1 MERFSLLFKNIGAW
15 VSRMTPSQ
23 VMMLLGVVAGSIVGI
38 ILVVGW
44 LNAAT
49 YSTLY
54 ANLDE
59 SEAGEIVAYLNDN
72 KIPYELSDGGRTIS
86 VPSSEVYQARISLA
100 SDGLPTKGSIGYSL
114 FDKNNLG
121 MTDFLQN
128 LNFRRALEGELTRTI
143 MQLSEV
149 KAARVHI
156 VMPKER
162 LFKEDKKETTASVLL
177 KLTGKGLSKQQI
189 SGISHLIASSVEGL
203 MPENIAIVDYDGN
216 LLSKSQK
223 ADAIAGLTSSQL
235 DVRKQVETYL
245 EEKAQSMLDDVLGTG
260 KSVVR
265 LTADLNFQQLEKTS
279 ETFDPNSPSVRSE
292 ERTSTANS
300 TSDKAEE
307 TSESSEE
314 GNSETTITNYELNR
328 TNEHLIEA
336 VGSIDRL
343 SLAVLVDGVYQP
355 VDNGSG
361 ETEMVYQPR
370 PQDEL
375 DRLAA
380 IVKNAVGFDQ
390 DRNDQIEMVNL
401 AFDRQNFQVEQDA
414 LDAIYTRDFYFE
426 VAKKVGYFLLIAFLF
441 LYLKKKAKKLMASLG
456 KLMPDSN
463 RRVSAVGSTK
473 QASSSP
479 STASGG
485 NEEYEEALPRRELE
499 QQRPRLVDEMQETA
513 KGKPDEIAKVIR
525 TMMVD

>member
-1 MERFSLLFKNIGAW
+1 MEQFSLFFKNIGAW

-38 ILVVGW
+38 VLVVGW
-44 LNAAT
+44 LNSVT

-54 ANLDE
+54 SNLDE
-59 SEAGEIVAYLNDN
+59 GEAGEIVSYLNDN
-72 KIPYELSDGGRTIS
+72 KIPYQLSDGGRTIS
-86 VPSSEVYQARISLA
+86 VPSSNVYQARISLA
-100 SDGLPTKGSIGYSL
+100 SDGLPSKGSVGYSL

-162 LFKEDKKETTASVLL
+162 LFKEDRKETTASILL
-177 KLTGKGLSKQQI
+177 KLTGKGLTKHQI
-189 SGISHLIASSVEGL
+189 SGISHLVASSVEGL
-203 MPENIAIVDYDGN
+203 KPDNISIVDYNGN
-216 LLSKSQK
+216 LLSNGQKS
-223 ADAIAGLTSSQL
+223 DAIAGLTSSQL

-245 EEKAQSMLDDVLGTG
+245 EDKAQSMLNDVLGTG
-260 KSVVR
+260 KSVIR
-265 LTADLNFQQLEKTS
+265 LTADLNFRQLEKTS
-279 ETFDPNSPSVRSE
+279 ESYDPNTPSVRSE
-292 ERTSTANS
+292 ERTVSTSS

-307 TSESSEE
+307 TSESTEE
-314 GNSETTITNYELNR
+314 GKNETTITNYELNR

-343 SLAVLVDGVYQP
+343 SLAVLVDGVYEP
-355 VDNGSG
+355 VENENG
-361 ETEMVYQPR
+361 ETTMVYQPR

-390 DRNDQIEMVNL
+390 ERNDQIEMVNI
-401 AFDRQNFQVEQDA
+401 AFDKQDFQTEQDA
-414 LDAIYTRDFYFE
+414 LDAIYTRDFYVE
-426 VAKKVGYFLLIAFLF
+426 IAKKVGYFLLLAFAFLYF
-441 LYLKKKAKKLMASLG
+441 KKKAKKLLAALG
-456 KLMPDSN
+456 GLMPPPPKPSP
-463 RRVSAVGSTK
+463 VSHSAM
-473 QASSSP
+473 
-479 STASGG
+479 GG
-485 NEEYEEALPRRELE
+485 VEGGVVEEPLPPTEME
-499 QQRPRLVDEMQETA
+499 QRPRLVDEMQETA
-513 KGKPDEIAKVIR
+513 KGKPDEIAKVIK
-525 TMMVD
+525 TMMVE

>member
-1 MERFSLLFKNIGAW
+1 MERFSLFFKNIGAW

-44 LNAAT
+44 LNEAT

-54 ANLDE
+54 SNLDE
-59 SEAGEIVAYLNDN
+59 SEAGEIVSYLNDS
-72 KIPYELSDGGRTIS
+72 KIPYQLADGGRTIS
-86 VPSSEVYQARISLA
+86 VPSSDVYQARISLA

-162 LFKEDKKETTASVLL
+162 LFKEDKIEATASILL
-177 KLTGKGLSKQQI
+177 KLTGKGLTKQQI
-189 SGISHLIASSVEGL
+189 SGISHLVASSVEGL
-203 MPENIAIVDYDGN
+203 QPEYISIVDYNGN
-216 LLSKSQK
+216 LLSNSQK
-223 ADAIAGLTSSQL
+223 TDAIAGLTSSQL
-235 DVRKQVETYL
+235 DVRKQVENYL
-245 EEKAQSMLDDVLGTG
+245 EEKAQSMLNDVLGTG

-279 ETFDPNSPSVRSE
+279 EIYDPNSPSVRSE
-292 ERTSTANS
+292 ERTTSSST
-300 TSDKAEE
+300 TSDKADEV
-307 TSESSEE
+307 SESTED
-314 GNSETTITNYELNR
+314 GNNETTITNYELNR
-328 TNEHLIEA
+328 TNEHIIEA

-355 VDNGSG
+355 VENESG

-370 PQDEL
+370 PQNEL

-380 IVKNAVGFDQ
+380 IVKNAVGFDLE
-390 DRNDQIEMVNL
+390 RNDQIEMVNI
-401 AFDRQNFQVEQDA
+401 AFDRQDFQVEQDA
-414 LDAIYTRDFYFE
+414 LDAIYTRDFYMDI
-426 VAKKVGYFLLIAFLF
+426 AKKVGYFLLLAFGF
-441 LYLKKKAKKLMASLG
+441 LYFKKKAKKLMASLG
-456 KLMPDSN
+456 KLMPETYK
-463 RRVSAVGSTK
+463 RASTSSTSK
-473 QASSSP
+473 QPAP
-479 STASGG
+479 TGG
-485 NEEYEEALPRRELE
+485 GEEYVDEAPIRELE

-513 KGKPDEIAKVIR
+513 KGKPEEIAKVIK
-525 TMMVD
+525 TMMVE